1 MPRNLITEIDRTGS
15 VGEIIASNTVFVPI
29 ETKEKT
35 EPILCKTLKELE
47 DNFEDKLL
55 EDAAVL
61 EYELN
66 LGYKLAK
73 HLIRLGLPVLVQ
85 GFTDALTANDWEALE
100 DKNNYDIRFLTTG
113 AFEGSSADDI
123 DEKMV
128 ECAKNRGDC
137 TALVGFN
144 ETYTDGE
151 VVFSYEVTN
160 ILALLQDS
168 DLTKDNIDIGGYAA
182 AFTPFFYTA
191 DSDFTSDPETEV
203 LIPAPFGYLFA
214 YARSIRNNPEWF
226 AVAGFERGV
235 IPELTRV
242 KHKFSTAEV
251 NALQNRADDSSDND
265 GRGVNAIAYI
275 RPAGFII
282 YGNRTLKKNEGE
294 LTATSF
300 INVRNMVSLVKK
312 VAFEAANRFTFE
324 QNSDILWVNYKSYI
338 EPTLD
343 RITHG
348 NGALGY
354 SINKLKTT
362 ARAKMQAEIIIQP
375 IEAVEDIEL
384 AVIMTDA
391 NTVVSE

>member
-1 MPRNLITEIDRTGS
+1 MPRSLITEIDRTGS

-29 ETKEKT
+29 ETTAKT
-35 EPILCKTLKELE
+35 EPILCKTVKELE
-47 DNFEDKLL
+47 ANFEKKLK
-55 EDAAVL
+55 DAAEL

-73 HLIRLGLPVLVQ
+73 HLIRIGLPVLVQ
-85 GFTDALTANDWEALE
+85 GFIAAIDEDDWGALE

-113 AFEGSSADDI
+113 AFASLDVDTN
-123 DEKMV
+123 MV

-144 ETYTDGE
+144 ETE
-151 VVFSYEVTN
+151 AVFSYEVTS
-160 ILALLQDS
+160 ILGILGASALDR
-168 DLTKDNIDIGGYAA
+168 DMGGYAA
-182 AFTPFFYTA
+182 AFTPFFYTE
-191 DSDFTSDPETEV
+191 DSDFTSDLKPEI
-203 LIPAPFGYLFA
+203 LLPAPFGYLFA

-242 KHKFSTAEV
+242 KHKFSTADV
-251 NALQNRADDSSDND
+251 NALQNRADDPSDNI

-282 YGNRTLKKNEGE
+282 YGNRTLKDNEGG

-354 SINKLKTT
+354 SINKIKTT
-362 ARAKMQAEIIIQP
+362 ARAKLQAEIIIQP